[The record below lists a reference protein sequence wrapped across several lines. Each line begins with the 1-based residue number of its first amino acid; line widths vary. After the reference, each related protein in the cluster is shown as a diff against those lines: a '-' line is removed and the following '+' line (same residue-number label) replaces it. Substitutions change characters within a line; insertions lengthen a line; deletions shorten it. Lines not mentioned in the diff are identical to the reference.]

1 MVRIKAFE
9 NHGSNVC
16 ICLDDGGKYWL
27 KKTDLADSCLA
38 VNDEMDTEDF
48 CQFVRIHQYPRAL
61 NQAVAMLARRP
72 CSKGE
77 ITARLQRSKYTSEV
91 VDLVIYKLEKEK
103 LLNDREFCEQWVQYR
118 LVRKYG
124 PAFIHR
130 ELRTKGIPEDMIVS
144 ALLMNAVSLAKKAW
158 ARAKP
163 DSDLYKRRQKVIAS
177 LVRKGYSW
185 EMAKKACSTAETD
198 M

>member
-1 MVRIKAFE
+1 M
-9 NHGSNVC
+9 
-16 ICLDDGGKYWL
+16 
-27 KKTDLADSCLA
+27 
-38 VNDEMDTEDF
+38 
-48 CQFVRIHQYPRAL
+48 
-61 NQAVAMLARRP
+61 
-72 CSKGE
+72 
-77 ITARLQRSKYTSEV
+77 
-91 VDLVIYKLEKEK
+91 IYKLEKEK

-118 LVRKYG
+118 LGRKYG

-144 ALLMNAVSLAKKAW
+144 ALEDRDETDELMNAVSLAKKAW
-158 ARAKP
+158 SRAKP

-185 EMAKKACSTAETD
+185 EMAKEACSTAETD